1 MKRLAPL
8 FVLSAAWLAACGGG
22 DPVAPPPPPPVLNCA
37 TTQASAL
44 AVGGHV
50 LIDPLASGGCLKLPL
65 AGAAGAEHLVVAV
78 STAGTETP
86 AGISEAYTLEGQ
98 PSAGVA
104 SGAAVSLPS
113 PTLRAFRAP
122 LLADQFHQSLRKREQ
137 ALARDPRA
145 QFSRGGITAAAV
157 VPPTVGHQRTFWV
170 CAETSCSSF
179 VQVAATAKYVGP
191 RGAIYLD
198 DTVPAGGLTQAD
210 IDSVGMLFDGGAGGG
225 SNNMYAI
232 DSAAFGSEP
241 DLDSNSVAIILLTDA
256 VNALSGNC
264 NATGSVILGYFFSTD
279 LFPGMANSN
288 GGEIFYG
295 FVPDP
300 ANPTCTVSKN
310 FVESILPP
318 TFIHEFQHM
327 INFNQRVLVRS
338 GQGEDT
344 WLNEALSH
352 FAEELG
358 GRLLPDGF
366 ALGSAP
372 NRFSQFLT
380 SDVSNAYD
388 YLEDPEATF
397 LVSPGNSTGT
407 LKERGAYWL
416 FIRWLADHFDTD
428 PNGANLTRSLVQTT
442 RLGAANVAAATGVP
456 FSTLI
461 PEWQLANYLDNLPG
475 FTAQSPRLQY
485 ESWNFRT
492 TFDTLHAQAPGSFPR
507 PYPLIPDQSMNGTY
521 TRSGT
526 LRSGSGRHILITQ
539 SASADSL
546 ELLFRNGSGG
556 ALSSAI
562 AARYGV
568 VRIR

>member
-1 MKRLAPL
+1 MKRLSL
-8 FVLSAAWLAACGGG
+8 VIVLPAAWLAACRG
-22 DPVAPPPPPPVLNCA
+22 DPVSPPPLELCHHA
-37 TTQASAL
+37 RL
-44 AVGGHV
+44 AAGAHV
-50 LIDPLASGGCLKLPL
+50 LVDPLTSGGCLKLPS
-65 AGAAGAEHLVVAV
+65 ASAAGAEYLVVAV

-86 AGISEAYTLEGQ
+86 AGISEAYTLTGQ
-98 PSAGVA
+98 PAAGVA
-104 SGAAVSLPS
+104 TAGRGALPS
-113 PTLRAFRAP
+113 PALRAFRP
-122 LLADQFHQSLRKREQ
+122 SLQADEFHLSLRKRERE
-137 ALARDPRA
+137 LARDPRA

-157 VPPTVGHQRTFWV
+157 VPPPLGDQRDFWV
-170 CAETSCSSF
+170 CAETTCSSF
-179 VQVAATAKYVGP
+179 VQVTATAKYVGP

-198 DTVPAGGLTQAD
+198 NTVPAGGLTQAD
-210 IDSVGMLFDGGAGGG
+210 IDSIGTLFDGGPGGG
-225 SNNMYAI
+225 SDNMYAI
-232 DSAAFGSEP
+232 DSAAFGSES
-241 DLDSNSVAIILLTDA
+241 DLDGNSVAIILLTDA

-264 NATGSVILGYFFSTD
+264 NSAGSVILGFFFGTD

-300 ANPTCTVSKN
+300 ANPSCTVSKS
-310 FVESILPP
+310 FVESMLPP

-327 INFNQRVLVRS
+327 ISFNQRVLVRS
-338 GQGEDT
+338 GLSEDT

-358 GRLLPDGF
+358 GRLLPPDG

-372 NRFSQFLT
+372 DRFSQFL
-380 SDVSNAYD
+380 SLDVPNAYD

-397 LVSPGNSTGT
+397 LISPGNSTGT
-407 LKERGAYWL
+407 LKERGANWL
-416 FIRWLADHFDTD
+416 FMRWIADHFDSD
-428 PNGANLTRSLVQTT
+428 PNGTNLTRSLVQTT
-442 RLGAANVAAATGVP
+442 RVGAANVAAATGVP

-485 ESWNFRT
+485 DSWNFRS
-492 TFDTLHAQAPGSFPR
+492 TFASLNQQAPGTFPR
-507 PYPLIPDQSMNGTY
+507 PYPLVPDQSANGTY
-521 TRSGT
+521 TRTGT
-526 LRSGSGRHILITQ
+526 LRSGSGRHIVVTQ

-546 ELLFRNGSGG
+546 ELRLRNGAG
-556 ALSSAI
+556 APLSPTI